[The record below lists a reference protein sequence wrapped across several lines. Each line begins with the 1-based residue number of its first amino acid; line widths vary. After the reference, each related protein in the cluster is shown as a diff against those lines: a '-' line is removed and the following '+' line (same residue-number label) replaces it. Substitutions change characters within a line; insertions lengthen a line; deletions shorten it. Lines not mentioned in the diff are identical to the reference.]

1 MKEWMAENCC
11 IAFVDD
17 KGPVALSDFT
27 KFLSARNQPG
37 QTQLAIRFPC
47 IYACNNFFN
56 RHVMVMFLFEHPF
69 HHTQH
74 THKQVKHAYIIY

>member
-27 KFLSARNQPG
+27 KFVAEQFG
-37 QTQLAIRFPC
+37 AEAGKT
-47 IYACNNFFN
+47 
-56 RHVMVMFLFEHPF
+56 VFLDC
-69 HHTQH
+69 
-74 THKQVKHAYIIY
+74 